1 MGREAIAAIPDR
13 VDRHGIDCDLRWG
26 YLIAALNRR
35 QLAELYHTV
44 EQWAGYGYTGPQML
58 EGAALRSVL
67 ASDLYVGGMLEPD
80 SGQLHPLAY
89 LRGLAAAAEAAGAR
103 LFARPPAFSIE
114 FGRTVRGGA
123 SGGPVAG
130 GTPGL
135 T

>member
-35 QLAELYHTV
+35 QLAELHRTV
-44 EQWAGYGYTGPQML
+44 EQWAGYGYTGPQIL

-80 SGQLHPLAY
+80 SGQLHPLVY
-89 LRGLAAAAEAAGAR
+89 LRGLAAAAEAARSR
-103 LFARPPAFSIE
+103 LFDRSPAFLLHFCGTVP
-114 FGRTVRGGA
+114 FGESSSRARMCQYI
-123 SGGPVAG
+123 
-130 GTPGL
+130 
-135 T
+135 